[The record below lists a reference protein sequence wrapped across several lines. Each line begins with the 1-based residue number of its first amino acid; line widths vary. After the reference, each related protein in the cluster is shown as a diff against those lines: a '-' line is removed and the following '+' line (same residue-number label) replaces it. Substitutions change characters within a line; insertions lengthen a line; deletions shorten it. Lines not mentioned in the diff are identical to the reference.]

1 MKTNPIRYSSAV
13 GEVWAHFMFKVKYC
27 HEIFDDFACR
37 NACHGL
43 FLKALRKY
51 GIRCKDNE
59 IGFDSNHVHMALD
72 LGIKSKPQIAKELK
86 GFVGRKF
93 FKLFPE
99 LKLPKSQGGK
109 FWDSGLWSPA
119 SYGNSPT
126 DLMFTVNYI
135 KTQKYGSRRDQA
147 KQYRLSTFFND

>member
-27 HEIFDDFACR
+27 HNIFDDFAYR
-37 NACHGL
+37 NACQGL

-86 GFVGRKF
+86 GFVARKL

-99 LKLPKSQGGK
+99 LKKTK
-109 FWDSGLWSPA
+109 FWGSGLWSPA

-126 DLMFTVNYI
+126 NLLFTVNYI
-135 KTQKYGSRRDQA
+135 KMQKYGSKRDQA

>member
-1 MKTNPIRYSSAV
+1 MKFNPVRYSSQV

-27 HEIFDDFACR
+27 HEIFDDFAYR

-43 FLKALRKY
+43 FFKALRKY

-59 IGFDSNHVHMALD
+59 LGFDNNHVHMVLD

-86 GFVGRKF
+86 GFVARKF

-99 LKLPKSQGGK
+99 LKLSKHLGGK
-109 FWDSGLWSPA
+109 FWNSGLWSPA
-119 SYGNSPT
+119 TYGNSPT
-126 DLMFTVNYI
+126 NLVFTVNYV
-135 KTQKYGSRRDQA
+135 KTQKYGSARDRA
-147 KQYRLSTFFND
+147 KQYRLTLFCD